1 MLAFLRLIG
10 AGLRPTRALS
20 SGSSTPVISG
30 RVGVNWSVHANPRIR
45 GGEAE
50 RTVKPGADATWTSQR
65 CVSQGQGNG
74 EVGGFVESTCAKRPQ
89 PHPKSN
95 TLS

>member
-10 AGLRPTRALS
+10 AGLRPARALS
-20 SGSSTPVISG
+20 SGSSTL
-30 RVGVNWSVHANPRIR
+30 GVNWSVHANPRIR